1 MNLDAIESCLE
12 RAAEQSSVW
21 AVIREAA
28 EASWVIVLPDQSMVD
43 AQYDPERC
51 ELRFQV
57 ELGLVQDATQRAAIN
72 ELIVRCQGV
81 IPVPT
86 INLTSDQRYEL
97 LTRWPMDP
105 VSPEALGAYFD
116 DVAAQAS
123 LWREVVNQPLAAVA
137 PQVPD
142 SQTLHGLDLLV

>member
-21 AVIREAA
+21 AVIREAT
-28 EASWVIVLPDQSMVD
+28 EATWVIVLPDQSMVD
-43 AQYDPERC
+43 VEYDAAHC
-51 ELRFQV
+51 ELRFRV
-57 ELGLVQDATQRAAIN
+57 ELGLVHDAAQRATIN

-86 INLTSDQRYEL
+86 INLTSEQRYEL
-97 LTRWPMDP
+97 LTCWPMDLA
-105 VSPEALGAYFD
+105 SPQALGAYFD

-123 LWREVVNQPLAAVA
+123 LWREVVNQPLAADA
-137 PQVPD
+137 PQAT
-142 SQTLHGLDLLV
+142 STQAMHGLDLLV